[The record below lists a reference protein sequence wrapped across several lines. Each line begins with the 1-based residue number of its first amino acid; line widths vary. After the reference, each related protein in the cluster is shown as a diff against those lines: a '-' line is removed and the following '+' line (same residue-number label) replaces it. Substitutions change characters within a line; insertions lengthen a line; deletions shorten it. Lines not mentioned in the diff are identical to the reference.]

1 MFVCV
6 TESQFQDIYN
16 VGVVC
21 STRSMTGMN
30 VCGIRYQLSV
40 QLFPSDMCT
49 SSASTLSS
57 FMEEAVHTCD
67 ILYTCQFCPYS
78 KDEADFLFTE
88 RSDKSSVC
96 AVLVCVQKQLVSS
109 SLSGSCVVFLYQHL
123 LTILWCD

>member
-1 MFVCV
+1 MELKTDIWTQLRIQLRGVIVTGFMELNFWGLSNLLMKLAILVDTSHVCV
-6 TESQFQDIYN
+6 TEYQFQDIYN

-40 QLFPSDMCT
+40 QLFPSDMCA

-67 ILYTCQFCPYS
+67 ILYTCQFCP
-78 KDEADFLFTE
+78 
-88 RSDKSSVC
+88 
-96 AVLVCVQKQLVSS
+96 
-109 SLSGSCVVFLYQHL
+109 
-123 LTILWCD
+123 ILQG